1 MTLLSMQDST
11 VTSSKKLL
19 ICEHCDSGDPAV
31 SRCTTCCVF
40 MCDFCVT
47 AHRRINAFKGH
58 KILSL
63 EEVKRAGSKA
73 LVKPAFCERH
83 GGELLKL
90 FCQTCQKTICR
101 DCTIVDH
108 REHRYNFVAD
118 IAEKERSSVRAIL
131 EKTKT
136 KEKAVAEGLKAVQ
149 IMKECVVKQV
159 SGISKQVD
167 SFFDEQVKALE
178 YHRASLKHEVTKQGQ
193 VKVKQLYTQAEV
205 LSSLLAQLRSCIDFT
220 GQAIADGDDVELLS
234 MKTQLVQ
241 RLSQLSSSQDQLKP
255 CQNDYMKF
263 QVQRSILDIGE
274 MAYVSYRSY
283 DPQRC
288 TVSMV
293 GGEEGVM
300 YQTIANQT
308 VDFVLTIKGDQ
319 GNKVAEGGHKVSIQV
334 VFDSTTSKASAN
346 SRNTNKRGRKKDSK
360 ARAKND
366 EVLVVQDNSDGSYN
380 FSYRP
385 GSTGV
390 ATLSVMVEGQ
400 HVNGSPFEWKVN
412 PIVKQSTGG
421 FGFPQRKETVF
432 REGMH
437 CWKLQLLL
445 GDEDIVSLLEI
456 GVQTQ
461 DAEYGW
467 VPLKNAIWSWNLNG
481 KDSCRSDLKPASIT
495 DAVDKDVFTVFLN
508 LENNKLI
515 VYNVRSKQ
523 AEVFANVE
531 GEHFVPVISPEKND
545 IREVVFDPY
554 SGRHRVIE
562 NYLIFYHGL

>member
-73 LVKPAFCERH
+73 LVKPTFCEKH

-149 IMKECVVKQV
+149 IMKNCVLKQV
-159 SGISKQVD
+159 SEISKQVD

-178 YHRASLKHEVTKQGQ
+178 YQRANLKHEVTKQGQ
-193 VKVKQLYTQAEV
+193 VKVKQLDTQAEV
-205 LSSLLAQLRSCIDFT
+205 LSSLLVQLRSGINFT
-220 GQAIADGDDVELLS
+220 GQAIVDGDDVELLS

-263 QVQRSILDIGE
+263 QVQRSIWDIGK
-274 MAYVSYRSY
+274 MSYVSYRSY
-283 DPQRC
+283 DPERC

-300 YQTIANQT
+300 YQTIANQI
-308 VDFVLTIKGDQ
+308 VDFVLTIKGEQ
-319 GNKVAEGGHKVSIQV
+319 GNKVAEGGHKVTVQV
-334 VFDSTTSKASAN
+334 AFDSTTSEASATN
-346 SRNTNKRGRKKDSK
+346 RNTKVSRKKSE
-360 ARAKND
+360 
-366 EVLVVQDNSDGSYN
+366 EVRVKTVGKDRPKCVEELVVRDKGDGSYN
-380 FSYRP
+380 FSYCPR
-385 GSTGV
+385 STGV

-400 HVNGSPFEWKVN
+400 HVNGSPFEWEAN
-412 PIVKQSTGG
+412 PWPELNVTQNTG
-421 FGFPQRKETVF
+421 FVSVFQRQETVL

-437 CWKLQLLL
+437 CWKLQLLV
-445 GDEDIVSLLEI
+445 GDEDTVSPLAI

-461 DAEYGW
+461 VAGYYKGSSMNDESW
-467 VPLKNAIWSWNLNG
+467 IWNLNRKG
-481 KDSCRSDLKPASIT
+481 SSRSDRKPASIK
-495 DAVDKDVFTVFLN
+495 DVVDKDVFTVFLN

-523 AEVFANVE
+523 AEVFTNVK
-531 GEHFVPVISPEKND
+531 GNTLFLLFHLK
-545 IREVVFDPY
+545 RTT
-554 SGRHRVIE
+554 
-562 NYLIFYHGL
+562 